1 MMKILEIIMAVSA
14 GLFLL
19 FLLIPLAVAIWTR
32 SRVRQG
38 EKPIPVNPMKKFIHF
53 LHCLFLTIRFNYYEN
68 RMRRQG
74 LDWLGR
80 PLLLAFLFLIL
91 AGCQHAVPTLYIAPS
106 VTATATSLHAT
117 QDSISTAHTALTN
130 AQADAEALAA
140 DIPLV
145 DAAKWSALTNHLSLA
160 EIAVVTA
167 QTNAAVTQTNLVSFD
182 TAVTNQT
189 ATLNKTA
196 QQLNYETTKYQA
208 AVGLIWKWRLWF
220 LGLLALVVGYLFL
233 KYTSKG
239 AALAATIAAKLP

>member
-1 MMKILEIIMAVSA
+1 MMKTLEIIMGVAA
-14 GLFLL
+14 GLFLFGCAPL
-19 FLLIPLAVAIWTR
+19 DLAIAVWIDVQSAMGKNPTPITMKTLLVFAF
-32 SRVRQG
+32 S
-38 EKPIPVNPMKKFIHF
+38 
-53 LHCLFLTIRFNYYEN
+53 
-68 RMRRQG
+68 
-74 LDWLGR
+74 
-80 PLLLAFLFLIL
+80 LLPFAFT
-91 AGCQHAVPTLYIAPS
+91 GCQHAVPEIYTAPS
-106 VTATATSLHAT
+106 VTATATALHAT
-117 QDSISTAHTALTN
+117 QDSISTAHTEITN
-130 AQADAEALAA
+130 AQSDADALAA